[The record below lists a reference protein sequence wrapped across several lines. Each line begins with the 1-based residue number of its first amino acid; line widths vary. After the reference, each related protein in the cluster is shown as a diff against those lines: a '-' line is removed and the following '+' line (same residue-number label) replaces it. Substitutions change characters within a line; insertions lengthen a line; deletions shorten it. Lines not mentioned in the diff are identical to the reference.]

1 MITETLISIYQRD
14 LDKLKNEIEQYG
26 SDEQLWLTSGGI
38 ANSGGNLAL
47 HLVGNLRHFIGAVL
61 GGSGYVRDRDA
72 EFASKNVSRDELIA
86 AVEETAEVVT
96 AAIAKLTADDLAATY
111 PIDVFGHE
119 MTTEYFLIHLATHFN
134 YHLGQINYHRRLLGS

>member
-14 LDKLKNEIEQYG
+14 LDKLKNEIEHYA
-26 SDEQLWLTSGGI
+26 SDEQFWLISGGI

-86 AVEETAEVVT
+86 AVEETTEVAT
-96 AAIAKLTADDLAATY
+96 AAIAKLTVDDLAATY
-111 PIDVFGHE
+111 PVDVFGHE